1 MAGGGVRGKA
11 NGTARGNMIQAG
23 DTIGDVHLFI
33 EAYPPVGG
41 MTIGRIA
48 GEGVNGI
55 NKEFPTIKFKKT
67 GGHGRKTSTGRNKT
81 IGVSGIRGMIESDHN
96 SNNNRETM
104 EKEESRET

>member
-1 MAGGGVRGKA
+1 
-11 NGTARGNMIQAG
+11 MIQAG